1 MFILELLA
9 WLAVVCAIGAV
20 FGLLGVVLRRDPVA
34 WPEKGEGG
42 RAVDY
47 DRAELLAAAFRD
59 LSPNSRG
66 RGSIDFLNLSTIIQK
81 IEAGEEVP
89 AGLGAFI
96 LSRIPGAG
104 AWAKKAK
111 EAGA

>member
-1 MFILELLA
+1 MVMLLIVFA
-9 WLAVVCAIGAV
+9 VCLAAV
-20 FGLLGVVLRRDPVA
+20 LCTKKKMEAGRT
-34 WPEKGEGG
+34 EKEEGG

-66 RGSIDFLNLSTIIQK
+66 RGSIDYLNLSTIIQK

-96 LSRIPGAG
+96 LSRIPDGEKWAEIARGAG
-104 AWAKKAK
+104 A
-111 EAGA
+111 